1 MMNFKLPFVMILL
14 FMMATLPMIAQE
26 LTARQMNLYFGH
38 PKRVTK
44 TNSQGTMMTEF
55 DRNGRVTCTR
65 QGNISVTYEWN
76 ELGDAVTLS
85 MYQGANFQEGVHVQV
100 EENLPSRLKYSM
112 GNALFFDVLFKD
124 NGTLNKTVIVGNA
137 PMSASFTFIYEN
149 ESDIFPSQ
157 IEQRRGNQSMIIDVV
172 VIETDSYGNA
182 IVYTQECQG
191 QKDVIRLNIEYY

>member
-44 TNSQGTMMTEF
+44 TNSQGTMVTEF

-76 ELGDAVTLS
+76 KLGDAVTLS

-100 EENLPSRLKYSM
+100 EENSLSRLKYSM
-112 GNALFFDVLFKD
+112 DNAVLFDVLFKD
-124 NGTLNKTVIVGNA
+124 NGTLNKTVIGSA
-137 PMSASFTFIYEN
+137 QMSASLTFIYES

-157 IEQRRGNQSMIIDVV
+157 IEQRRGDQSMIIDVV

>member
-100 EENLPSRLKYSM
+100 EENSPSRLKYSVD
-112 GNALFFDVLFKD
+112 NALFFDVLFKD
-124 NGTLNKTVIVGNA
+124 NGALNKTVIGNA
-137 PMSASFTFIYEN
+137 QMSASFTFIYES

-157 IEQRRGNQSMIIDVV
+157 IEQRRGDQSMIIDVV